1 MGKAKRAPAHI
12 NHSHQNVVL
21 NSTDRISKRT
31 NEALLLV
38 LSLDPTYCERKG
50 LGENLGLVMIQGQI
64 CMHAHAIQNTVSVK
78 SSEPVKQVKDIQD
91 ETSITFV
98 KSNISASLA
107 VVDARISREC

>member
-1 MGKAKRAPAHI
+1 M
-12 NHSHQNVVL
+12 VL

-50 LGENLGLVMIQGQI
+50 LGENLGLVMTQGQI

-78 SSEPVKQVKDIQD
+78 SSEPVKQVKDIPLQRQD

-98 KSNISASLA
+98 KSSISASLA